1 MMDTLSNDPEDG
13 SLQKKK
19 AKKFRL
25 FGKKKSQP
33 AQLDP
38 NCPQCNPHLLVA
50 LEQQQRQQQLYL
62 QQQQQL
68 QYHQQLQQQRQ
79 LQQQQMLAEAEAS
92 RAGRRHARRA
102 MDDSPAAI
110 VEDYGDDDDDAIR
123 PVASSSTSREGGASA
138 TAAAAGGARVGCDC
152 HRCQQ
157 ARSERQLTVEL
168 LPMDTQVPLQ
178 NMMQDAAVLCALL

>member
-68 QYHQQLQQQRQ
+68 QYHHQLQQ
-79 LQQQQMLAEAEAS
+79 QQQQMLARAKAEAS
-92 RAGRRHARRA
+92 AAGRGQGRRA
-102 MDDSPAAI
+102 MDDSPGAI
-110 VEDYGDDDDDAIR
+110 VEDYGDDDDDDEIKV
-123 PVASSSTSREGGASA
+123 VASSSTAREGG
-138 TAAAAGGARVGCDC
+138 AAAAGGARVACDC

-157 ARSERQLTVEL
+157 ERSERQLTVEL

-178 NMMQDAAVLCALL
+178 NMMQDAAVFCSLL

>member
-1 MMDTLSNDPEDG
+1 MMDTLSNEPEDG
-13 SLQKKK
+13 AMQKKK

-50 LEQQQRQQQLYL
+50 LEQQQRRQQLYL

-68 QYHQQLQQQRQ
+68 QYHQHLQQQR
-79 LQQQQMLAEAEAS
+79 LAKAEAS
-92 RAGRRHARRA
+92 TAHRQGGRGPAV
-102 MDDSPAAI
+102 DDSPGAI
-110 VEDYGDDDDDAIR
+110 VSAYEDDDEDDIK
-123 PVASSSTSREGGASA
+123 VASTSRDGGAPGPLACS
-138 TAAAAGGARVGCDC
+138 C
-152 HRCQQ
+152 HRCEQ

>member
-38 NCPQCNPHLLVA
+38 NCPQCNPHLLLA

-62 QQQQQL
+62 QQQQRL
-68 QYHQQLQQQRQ
+68 QYHHQLQQH
-79 LQQQQMLAEAEAS
+79 QQQMLAKAEAIA
-92 RAGRRHARRA
+92 AGRRQGRRA
-102 MDDSPAAI
+102 MDDSPGAI
-110 VEDYGDDDDDAIR
+110 VEDYGDDDDGDEIKV
-123 PVASSSTSREGGASA
+123 VASSSTMREGGPSAS
-138 TAAAAGGARVGCDC
+138 TVGGARVACDC

-157 ARSERQLTVEL
+157 ERSDRQLTVEL

-178 NMMQDAAVLCALL
+178 NMMQDAGVLCALL